1 MEEQKFK
8 SYSLSKY
15 TNYEI
20 FLESQIQSAGAHQA
34 RFLEKLEKNAN
45 FIRNMTIMMKVIYSF
60 LFVVLPILPLFTY
73 LQLVGYLYSGTYTIG
88 TILFVSSFLFGIFFA
103 MVIMY
108 LILLGMLPISSLMTG
123 NAFKWLQTLPIPKK
137 NLKKLGFMT
146 IFRSLN
152 IPLIVLGAAF
162 PIIMLIG
169 TQNIFFF
176 FVCIVTSILNLIFSF
191 SLLIIVSERLSRI
204 LHNPN
209 RQSKKASLAKI
220 LSMAGYFIIAMGS
233 GFILSWGISAID
245 DLLIIFATFEHID
258 ILNFILSL
266 IPYPFAPG
274 YLISLITAPDQI
286 PIGLFFTTIIGFTMF
301 ILITWGTYKV
311 AIRNLISATSAE
323 VKGIKAGELFIVP
336 EEEIQVEIKT
346 KSPLKSYIQ
355 KDLITASRD
364 FQTLMF
370 LIMPI
375 VIPIFMIFS
384 FVGPIGSDLSSQT
397 GIMITWSIIL
407 IFSIIVPA
415 MLISGLLN
423 MDESGATILASL
435 PVIPRDQANAK
446 LILMSVIQLMSFTI
460 LTVVLTIITNSIL
473 LLVLF
478 LATIPIVWVFLF
490 LMFEMKMRLFGKMKY
505 KYVIEELNK
514 EHKVVKWILMFLVQI
529 GLYFVISILSF
540 TLFNIFGIEGTA
552 LGLFIIGMIGFM
564 SLVFVFTKMFPKIEK
579 IDLKK

>member
-1 MEEQKFK
+1 
-8 SYSLSKY
+8 
-15 TNYEI
+15 
-20 FLESQIQSAGAHQA
+20 
-34 RFLEKLEKNAN
+34 
-45 FIRNMTIMMKVIYSF
+45 
-60 LFVVLPILPLFTY
+60 
-73 LQLVGYLYSGTYTIG
+73 
-88 TILFVSSFLFGIFFA
+88 
-103 MVIMY
+103 
-108 LILLGMLPISSLMTG
+108 
-123 NAFKWLQTLPIPKK
+123 
-137 NLKKLGFMT
+137 MT

-162 PIIMLIG
+162 PIFMLIV
-169 TQNIFFF
+169 TQNIFLF
-176 FVCIVTSILNLIFSF
+176 FVCIALSILNLIFSF
-191 SLLIIVSERLSRI
+191 SVLIIVSERLSRI

-220 LSMAGYFIIAMGS
+220 LSMAGYFIIAMGT
-233 GFILSWGISAID
+233 GFILSWGINAID
-245 DLLIIFATFEHID
+245 DLLIIFATFEHSD

-384 FVGPIGSDLSSQT
+384 FVGPIGEDISSPA

-435 PVIPRDQANAK
+435 PVIPRDQAKAK

-478 LATIPIVWVFLF
+478 LATIPIVWIFLF

-514 EHKVVKWILMFLVQI
+514 EHKVIKWILMLLVQI

>member
-8 SYSLSKY
+8 SYSLAKY

-245 DLLIIFATFEHID
+245 DLLIIFATFEHSD

-274 YLISLITAPDQI
+274 YLMSLIIAPDQI
-286 PIGLFFTTIIGFTMF
+286 PIGLFFTTIIGFAIF
-301 ILITWGTYKV
+301 LLITWGTYKV

-375 VIPIFMIFS
+375 IIPLFMIFS
-384 FVGPIGSDLSSQT
+384 FVGPIGEDISSPT
-397 GIMITWSIIL
+397 GIIITWSIIL
-407 IFSIIVPA
+407 IFSIIVPT

-423 MDESGATILASL
+423 MEESGATTLASL
-435 PVIPRDQANAK
+435 PVIPRDQAKAK
-446 LILMSVIQLMSFTI
+446 LILMSVIQLISFTL

-478 LATIPIVWVFLF
+478 LATIPIVWIFLF

-514 EHKVVKWILMFLVQI
+514 EHKVVKWILMLLVQI

-564 SLVFVFTKMFPKIEK
+564 SLVFVFTKMFPRIEK

>member
-8 SYSLSKY
+8 SYSLAKY

-20 FLESQIQSAGAHQA
+20 FMESTIQSAGAHQA

-45 FIRNMTIMMKVIYSF
+45 YIRNMTIMMKVIYSF
-60 LFVVLPILPLFTY
+60 LFVFLSVLPLFTY
-73 LQLVGYLYSGTYTIG
+73 LRLVDYLYSGTYTIG

-108 LILLGMLPISSLMTG
+108 LIVLGMLPISSLMTG

-146 IFRSLN
+146 IFRTLN

-162 PIIMLIG
+162 PIFMLIV
-169 TQNIFFF
+169 TQNIFLF
-176 FVCIVTSILNLIFSF
+176 FVCIALSILSLIFSF
-191 SLLIIVSERLSRI
+191 SVLIIVSERLSRI
-204 LHNPN
+204 LNNPN

-233 GFILSWGISAID
+233 GFILSWSINAFD
-245 DLLIIFATFEHID
+245 DLLIIFATFEHSD

-274 YLISLITAPDQI
+274 YLMSLIIVPDQI
-286 PIGLFFTTIIGFTMF
+286 PIGLLFTTIIGVAIF
-301 ILITWGTYKV
+301 ILITWGTYKA
-311 AIRNLISATSAE
+311 AIRNLIIATSAE
-323 VKGIKAGELFIVP
+323 AKGIKAGELFIVP

-346 KSPLKSYIQ
+346 KSPIKSYIQ

-375 VIPIFMIFS
+375 IIPIFMIFS
-384 FVGPIGSDLSSQT
+384 FSVPIGSDLSSPT

-423 MDESGATILASL
+423 MEESGATTLASL
-435 PVIPRDQANAK
+435 PVIPRDQAKAK
-446 LILMSVIQLMSFTI
+446 LILMSVIQLISFTI
-460 LTVVLTIITNSIL
+460 LTVVFTIITNSIL
-473 LLVLF
+473 LLLLF
-478 LATIPIVWVFLF
+478 LATIPIVWIFLF

-514 EHKVVKWILMFLVQI
+514 EHKVVKWILMLLVQI

-564 SLVFVFTKMFPKIEK
+564 ILIFVFTKMFPKIEK

>member
-8 SYSLSKY
+8 SYSLAKY

-20 FLESQIQSAGAHQA
+20 FMESTIQSAGAHQA

-45 FIRNMTIMMKVIYSF
+45 YIRNMTIMMKVIYSF
-60 LFVVLPILPLFTY
+60 LFVFLSVLPLFTY
-73 LQLVGYLYSGTYTIG
+73 LRLVDYLYSGTYTIG

-108 LILLGMLPISSLMTG
+108 LIVLGMLPISSLMTG

-146 IFRSLN
+146 IFRTLN

-162 PIIMLIG
+162 PIFMLIV
-169 TQNIFFF
+169 TQNIFLF
-176 FVCIVTSILNLIFSF
+176 FVCIALSILSLIFSF
-191 SLLIIVSERLSRI
+191 SVLIIVSERLSRI
-204 LHNPN
+204 LNNPN

-233 GFILSWGISAID
+233 GFILSWSINAFD
-245 DLLIIFATFEHID
+245 DLLIIFATFEHSD

-274 YLISLITAPDQI
+274 YLMSLIIVPDQI
-286 PIGLFFTTIIGFTMF
+286 PIGLLFTTIIGVAIF
-301 ILITWGTYKV
+301 ILITWGTYKA
-311 AIRNLISATSAE
+311 AIRNLIIATSAE
-323 VKGIKAGELFIVP
+323 AKGIKAGELFIVP

-346 KSPLKSYIQ
+346 KSPIKSYIQ

-375 VIPIFMIFS
+375 IIPIFMIFS
-384 FVGPIGSDLSSQT
+384 FSVPIGSDLSSPT

-423 MDESGATILASL
+423 MEESGATTLASL
-435 PVIPRDQANAK
+435 PVIPRDQAKAK
-446 LILMSVIQLMSFTI
+446 LILMSVIQLISFTI
-460 LTVVLTIITNSIL
+460 LTVVFTIITNSIL
-473 LLVLF
+473 LLLLF
-478 LATIPIVWVFLF
+478 LATIPIVWIFLF

-514 EHKVVKWILMFLVQI
+514 EHKVVKWILMLLVQI

>member
-60 LFVVLPILPLFTY
+60 FFVVLPILPLITY
-73 LQLVGYLYSGTYTIG
+73 LQLVDYLYSGTYTIG

-103 MVIMY
+103 LVIMY
-108 LILLGMLPISSLMTG
+108 LIFLGMLPISSLMTG

-146 IFRSLN
+146 IFRTLN

-162 PIIMLIG
+162 PIFMLIV
-169 TQNIFFF
+169 TQNIFLF
-176 FVCIVTSILNLIFSF
+176 FVCIALSILSLIFSF
-191 SLLIIVSERLSRI
+191 SVLIIVSERLSRI
-204 LHNPN
+204 LNNPN

-375 VIPIFMIFS
+375 IIPLFMIFS
-384 FVGPIGSDLSSQT
+384 FVGPIGEDISSPA

-435 PVIPRDQANAK
+435 PVIPRDQAKAK

-478 LATIPIVWVFLF
+478 LATIPIVWIFLF

-514 EHKVVKWILMFLVQI
+514 EHKVIKWILMLLVQI

>member
-435 PVIPRDQANAK
+435 PVIPRDQAKAK

-478 LATIPIVWVFLF
+478 LATIPIVWIFLF

-514 EHKVVKWILMFLVQI
+514 EHKVIKWILMLLVQI

>member
-286 PIGLFFTTIIGFTMF
+286 SIGLFFTTIIGFAMF

-384 FVGPIGSDLSSQT
+384 FVGPIGSDFSSQT

-579 IDLKK
+579 IELKK

>member
-1 MEEQKFK
+1 M
-8 SYSLSKY
+8 
-15 TNYEI
+15 
-20 FLESQIQSAGAHQA
+20 
-34 RFLEKLEKNAN
+34 
-45 FIRNMTIMMKVIYSF
+45 
-60 LFVVLPILPLFTY
+60 
-73 LQLVGYLYSGTYTIG
+73 
-88 TILFVSSFLFGIFFA
+88 
-103 MVIMY
+103 
-108 LILLGMLPISSLMTG
+108 
-123 NAFKWLQTLPIPKK
+123 
-137 NLKKLGFMT
+137 
-146 IFRSLN
+146 
-152 IPLIVLGAAF
+152 
-162 PIIMLIG
+162 
-169 TQNIFFF
+169 
-176 FVCIVTSILNLIFSF
+176 
-191 SLLIIVSERLSRI
+191 
-204 LHNPN
+204 
-209 RQSKKASLAKI
+209 
-220 LSMAGYFIIAMGS
+220 
-233 GFILSWGISAID
+233 
-245 DLLIIFATFEHID
+245 
-258 ILNFILSL
+258 
-266 IPYPFAPG
+266 
-274 YLISLITAPDQI
+274 ITAPDQI

-375 VIPIFMIFS
+375 IIPLFMIFS
-384 FVGPIGSDLSSQT
+384 FVGPIGEDISSPA

-435 PVIPRDQANAK
+435 PVIPRDQAKAK
-446 LILMSVIQLMSFTI
+446 LILISVIQLMSFTI

-478 LATIPIVWVFLF
+478 LATIPIVWIFLF

-514 EHKVVKWILMFLVQI
+514 EHKVIKWILMLLVQI